1 MGTTRQESE
10 QVKATMDKALPKSE
24 VYPLGHSPAG
34 WQDQALCIGQDP
46 EKENPW
52 LSNRSNSSA
61 PKRLQRICAK
71 CPVKVPCLNEGLN
84 ECRVS
89 AKTNDTVG
97 TRAGT
102 SAFVRNRI
110 YMMWRAGDLDG
121 IRAELID
128 ARWKPDRAD
137 EFIAQMPPSQRK
149 TCPHCGV
156 VKPTVTG
163 FYRNR
168 KSPDGRA
175 TWCKDCAK
183 GSVRNGRSGESE

>member
-1 MGTTRQESE
+1 MATTRQESE
-10 QVKATMDKALPKSE
+10 QVKATMDRILPKSD
-24 VYPLGHSPAG
+24 VYPPGDIPDG
-34 WQDQALCIGQDP
+34 WRYQAACIGGDP
-46 EKENPW
+46 KEW
-52 LSNRSNSSA
+52 TSNRTNASA
-61 PKRLQRICAK
+61 PPRFQRICAK
-71 CPVKVPCLNEGLN
+71 CPVATPCLNEGLN

-89 AKTNDTVG
+89 AKTNDTAG

-149 TCPHCGV
+149 RCPHCGV
-156 VKPTVTG
+156 VKPTVKG
-163 FYRNR
+163 FYRNK

-183 GSVRNGRSGESE
+183 GSVRNGRQ

>member
-1 MGTTRQESE
+1 MNQQPQS
-10 QVKATMDKALPKSE
+10 D
-24 VYPLGHSPAG
+24 VYPMRDTAG
-34 WQDQALCIGQDP
+34 KWHPQAACSGQNP
-46 EKENPW
+46 EKWYVTHDDMKPP
-52 LSNRSNSSA
+52 
-61 PKRLQRICAK
+61 PKRRQVPDRLASLRRVCAG
-71 CPVKVPCLNEGLN
+71 CPVAIECLEEGLA
-84 ECRVS
+84 ECRMS
-89 AKTNDTVG
+89 AKSNDTIG

-102 SAFVRNRI
+102 TAGGRHRI

-121 IRAELID
+121 IRAELVD
-128 ARWKPDRAD
+128 ARWKPEQAD

-163 FYRNR
+163 FYRNKR
-168 KSPDGRA
+168 SPDGRA